1 MTEFFRIPVTALVN
15 IPNGDAS
22 KNLVVAV
29 KAMGRTVKPVIV
41 ISKGMNKETY
51 ENEYEI
57 VLNGEMAEAAKLAEV
72 ETVDAFVVDA
82 KDIETVA
89 KLF

>member
-1 MTEFFRIPVTALVN
+1 MTEFFRIAIADLVN

-22 KNLVVAV
+22 KNLVAAV
-29 KAMGRTVKPVIV
+29 KMMGRNVKPVIAV
-41 ISKGMNKETY
+41 KVGMNKETY
-51 ENEYEI
+51 ATEYEI
-57 VLNGEMAEAAKLAEV
+57 VLNGEMAEAAKLAEM
-72 ETVDAFVVDA
+72 ETVDAFVIDR